1 VLGALGYHVRHDG
14 KLDPN
19 PLNTDQR
26 TTSLHVYGDH
36 AYDFGAGES
45 FDPVTFIMAAK
56 EIDRRAA
63 ADLYADAAGID
74 RMDGKRGKRNSV
86 HPVRPPK
93 AQPARVRRELDTSW
107 LTPLTDAATEALEAS
122 DSPEAQRAR
131 DLLNEWRITPE
142 VRRHLRLGVFAASVR
157 VPGRAYATAGRERR
171 MWWPYLDGDR
181 AIYGSARAMYGE
193 DPKTLVHATGIVG
206 SRPSPYNAA
215 AFDHAPAA
223 GYLLMLEGEKDTAAA
238 LVALGTNAP
247 ALGLMGGLMPAGEW
261 HDRVAALG
269 VPAIVCFD
277 ADEAGRTKAA
287 KLIAKLRAAGC
298 ATVHDVV
305 VPAPHKDAADVLA
318 AEGADRLRH
327 VLLAWPAEDEAPQF
341 DAGDP
346 GHVDAPAE
354 TVDDSEAGKP
364 GRLTDPP
371 TNADADASADVATM
385 RRSAERPPATQ
396 GTAGTLAPKVDDRL
410 AWYPDTDAGNAERF
424 VHYTRGTVRYAPGM
438 GWLLWT
444 GAHWEHDPS
453 ELVLRFALDTI
464 RATHATSALL
474 DNPERRA
481 SLGKHARASEALGR
495 LRAMLDLA
503 RVRPEVHVLPDQ
515 LDADPWVLN
524 TMSGLVNLRD
534 ATQRP
539 HDAAALCTKL
549 APAVFDL
556 DADHPALHA
565 LLDVLDQDGRAEY
578 IRDTIGQ
585 ALTGRSAKAVH
596 VWTGPSG
603 TVKSTTA
610 DAATAVLG
618 AYAVSV
624 EPSTLIVSKHGASAG
639 GARADL
645 VALRGARLA
654 VSAEMPN
661 GGRLDSELVKRLT
674 GRDPI
679 TARPPYAREA
689 LTFIPGHTLV
699 MHSNHE
705 PRVDWTDDGMRARL
719 AVVPFTVRPSN
730 PDPRI
735 RTALIEDAD
744 ARAAVLAW
752 AAVGAARWYRNGERA
767 PDAPDVVQERT
778 RALWANQDPFAVWAE
793 DALVFGTG
801 AGSFTPTADLARS
814 YQAWCEANGERPM
827 SARALGHW
835 LAARA
840 DSHGLTSAK
849 HGKAGT
855 RGWTGLRLRG
865 PTG

>member
-1 VLGALGYHVRHDG
+1 MPQPEQRTAERRPSAGTAVPHAPLAAALEAASLGYPSFALKPKRKDPATKHGLRDATTDPATLRAMFTPRHNVGIAWPPGVLAIDLDVPKDEKREPLPGAREYADRHAAEHEARFPELRTAPRVRSRADGVQWLVRLPDGVSVPSSTNAVPLEGGGNIDLRGDGRTYTAAPPSTVAPGRYAWERPLVPIAGLPVASADLVGYLTAPKPSRNGQAHD
-14 KLDPN
+14 L
-19 PLNTDQR
+19 
-26 TTSLHVYGDH
+26 GDLTVG
-36 AYDFGAGES
+36 GAG
-45 FDPVTFIMAAK
+45 AAK
-56 EIDRRAA
+56 MVDGDPEV
-63 ADLYADAAGID
+63 YAAGILEGT
-74 RMDGKRGKRNSV
+74 RARLGAVKDGRNAACYDEGLTLGRWVGGYKRAGLPGLDEHAAAEALRDAMRTNGDYAEN
-86 HPVRPPK
+86 PPK
-93 AQPARVRRELDTSW
+93 AETTIRNGLRDGMGSAYTVTHQPKPRPTPATLGRDPTDPGPSEADAPPSSPRTPAELPAVS
-107 LTPLTDAATEALEAS
+107 LTEPPPTM
-122 DSPEAQRAR
+122 P
-131 DLLNEWRITPE
+131 N
-142 VRRHLRLGVFAASVR
+142 
-157 VPGRAYATAGRERR
+157 ATAR
-171 MWWPYLDGDR
+171 
-181 AIYGSARAMYGE
+181 
-193 DPKTLVHATGIVG
+193 
-206 SRPSPYNAA
+206 
-215 AFDHAPAA
+215 
-223 GYLLMLEGEKDTAAA
+223 
-238 LVALGTNAP
+238 
-247 ALGLMGGLMPAGEW
+247 
-261 HDRVAALG
+261 
-269 VPAIVCFD
+269 
-277 ADEAGRTKAA
+277 
-287 KLIAKLRAAGC
+287 
-298 ATVHDVV
+298 
-305 VPAPHKDAADVLA
+305 
-318 AEGADRLRH
+318 
-327 VLLAWPAEDEAPQF
+327 
-341 DAGDP
+341 
-346 GHVDAPAE
+346 
-354 TVDDSEAGKP
+354 
-364 GRLTDPP
+364 
-371 TNADADASADVATM
+371 
-385 RRSAERPPATQ
+385 
-396 GTAGTLAPKVDDRL
+396 TLAPTVDEAL
-410 AWYPDTDAGNAERF
+410 AWYADTDAGNAERF
-424 VHYTRGTVRYAPGM
+424 VHYTRGSVRYAAGL

-444 GAHWEHDPS
+444 GTHWAHDPS

-556 DADHPALHA
+556 GADHPALHA

-752 AAVGAARWYRNGERA
+752 ATVGAARWYRNGERA